1 MSLGIDYFLSK
12 QRLYIHLSLNKYICN
27 DLIKIIV
34 DMIDRNYKYKEKLC
48 SEIRF
53 IVCLN
58 KRNIYTSSWTIL
70 NRCFPLKKGVVN
82 IIKERSKYYYNG
94 GGHLPFLMEHDQKC
108 ECEQCVNQF
117 DYPRTLYLIKQN
129 NEKIYGPNSKLSN
142 EWFFFLYYLLMTKSI
157 SNHLENVSLKSQTY
171 GFSSIYDHINNR
183 KRTNFINPLITK
195 KEDCIKLNRI
205 WMKHINIR

>member
-70 NRCFPLKKGVVN
+70 NRCFPLKKDVVN

-129 NEKIYGPNSKLSN
+129 KLAKRFIVICN
-142 EWFFFLYYLLMTKSI
+142 DFFMVLLSFLIT
-157 SNHLENVSLKSQTY
+157 
-171 GFSSIYDHINNR
+171 SSI
-183 KRTNFINPLITK
+183 
-195 KEDCIKLNRI
+195 LNS
-205 WMKHINIR
+205 MP